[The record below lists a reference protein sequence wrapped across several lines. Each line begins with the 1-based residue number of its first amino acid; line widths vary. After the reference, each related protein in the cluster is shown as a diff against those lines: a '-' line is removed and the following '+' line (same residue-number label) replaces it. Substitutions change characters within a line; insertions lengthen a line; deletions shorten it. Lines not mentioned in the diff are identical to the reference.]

1 MNAVAVVKAHTDCPM
16 MLAHV
21 EAKALGVPDG
31 GADSVIG
38 GPVWLVHTPLSGPLV
53 KFANA
58 ISFDATVA
66 KKTGLP
72 IIAGAAKAVAASGKV
87 LMLRAKHMIC
97 NPTSPHTLLST
108 HQMRQAGVIVD
119 DVAKHHRKDEHTLGT
134 QAMHFPEKGEK
145 IDFHLK
151 AALFTF
157 ELQKPTMEEH
167 LNWPEEDIID
177 IAVEDWNPQ
186 EHR

>member
-1 MNAVAVVKAHTDCPM
+1 
-16 MLAHV
+16 
-21 EAKALGVPDG
+21 
-31 GADSVIG
+31 
-38 GPVWLVHTPLSGPLV
+38 
-53 KFANA
+53 
-58 ISFDATVA
+58 
-66 KKTGLP
+66 
-72 IIAGAAKAVAASGKV
+72 
-87 LMLRAKHMIC
+87 
-97 NPTSPHTLLST
+97 
-108 HQMRQAGVIVD
+108 MRQAGVIVD
-119 DVAKHHRKDEHTLGT
+119 DVAKHHRKDENTLGT

-186 EHR
+186 KHTDDIHSANDTPETNSDLIQVN